1 MAQILLFIRNATLDN
16 RSNKVHFLK
25 NDEFLP
31 SLMTFLCQGNMHP
44 KIKAYTAAVLWSLVH
59 NHQGI
64 KAALNKSAII
74 SELQMMKA
82 DYQSQVD
89 RAKFSKSYGGG
100 LEAAPADGNTLSSS
114 VLKDKVNLEYHANY
128 QLADRSHQEEANKL
142 MVHDMN
148 EFILKAVQG
157 VLTLVQADASNN

>member
-1 MAQILLFIRNATLDN
+1 
-16 RSNKVHFLK
+16 
-25 NDEFLP
+25 
-31 SLMTFLCQGNMHP
+31 MHP

-89 RAKFSKSYGGG
+89 RAKFSKSYGG
-100 LEAAPADGNTLSSS
+100 LEAAPVDGNSLSST
-114 VLKDKVNLEYHANY
+114 VLKEKVNLEYHANY
-128 QLADRSHQEEANKL
+128 QLADRAHHEETNKL
-142 MVHDMN
+142 MVQDMN

-157 VLTLVQADASNN
+157 VLTLVQADTNNVNN